1 MRISTVVA
9 LLGVTAATAHSAG
22 AQGIGGKWSIVW
34 DSDITMDHDTAIVK
48 KRSTG
53 TLELTVKGDSVTA
66 VWNAG
71 AGQGT
76 QLRGTF
82 DGKALRM
89 TTGTNERV
97 IKRDGEDI
105 KMPVRWDMN
114 GALAGP
120 EVVGLAV
127 HLHLGP
133 TAPAGVGRRYVR
145 SKERRVTPP
154 GAAYGADAFRRR
166 DVDHQR
172 DDQVRRPATATT
184 GRATSAARLCTR
196 RRLSEEK

>member
-1 MRISTVVA
+1 MRISTAVA
-9 LLGVTAATAHSAG
+9 LLGVAAAAAPSVG

-34 DSDITMDHDTAIVK
+34 DSDITVDHDTAIVK

-53 TLELTVKGDSVTA
+53 TLEFTVKGDSVTA

-71 AGQGT
+71 VNQGT

-97 IKRDGEDI
+97 IKRNGEDI

-114 GALAGP
+114 GALQGQKLS
-120 EVVGLAV
+120 GSLFIYISDR
-127 HLHLGP
+127 
-133 TAPAGVGRRYVR
+133 TAPARRW
-145 SKERRVTPP
+145 E
-154 GAAYGADAFRRR
+154 A
-166 DVDHQR
+166 QR
-172 DDQVRRPATATT
+172 AP
-184 GRATSAARLCTR
+184 
-196 RRLSEEK
+196 